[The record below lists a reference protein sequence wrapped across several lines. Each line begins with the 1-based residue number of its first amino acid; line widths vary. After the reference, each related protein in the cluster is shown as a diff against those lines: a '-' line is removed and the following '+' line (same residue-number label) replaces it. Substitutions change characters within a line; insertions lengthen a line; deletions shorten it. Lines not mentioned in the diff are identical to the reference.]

1 MNKPSQYKTFHNG
14 KLFRYRETLNFH
26 AQTRIVQLCLIFYS
40 YPATVIAM
48 HLQEAFFFTAIL
60 VLMQAEH
67 HNIKVKVVQIEK
79 ALNLPQYAN
88 AIAQHM
94 GSCCCQ
100 EEKVNQ
106 EREP

>member
-1 MNKPSQYKTFHNG
+1 M
-14 KLFRYRETLNFH
+14 LNF
-26 AQTRIVQLCLIFYS
+26 LFLSSNSDS
-40 YPATVIAM
+40 YALARSI
-48 HLQEAFFFTAIL
+48 LFTAIL
-60 VLMQAEH
+60 VLIQAEH
-67 HNIKVKVVQIEK
+67 CNIKVKVVQIEK